1 MKYYKS
7 IDTIPVWNYDKWLQ
21 TEDPRFLLKLP
32 DYEELPEI
40 SDKIKTELHAAA
52 TEIHYQA
59 SEFELEKSKRNNI
72 IFDLTKR
79 LTNLECDY
87 NLTNNILQL
96 LELSGRDKQTE
107 QLLQNAGYTLRDG
120 KDFESELKRIYNQN
134 QNKKSKINELRGEL
148 DAMTKNTGDPQSIE
162 SIQIALERHNN
173 MSIDLHSTTLKKW
186 IILKN
191 DLMKEIERQQMKKQ
205 K

>member
-1 MKYYKS
+1 MKHYKS
-7 IDTIPVWNYDKWLQ
+7 IDTIPIWNYDKWLQ
-21 TEDPRFLLKLP
+21 TDDPRFLLKLS
-32 DYEELPEI
+32 DYEDLPEV
-40 SDKIKTELHAAA
+40 STEYKSELQNAA

-59 SEFELEKSKRNNI
+59 SEFELKKSKRNNI

-96 LELSGRDKQTE
+96 LELSGRDNQVE
-107 QLLQNAGYTLRDG
+107 QLLQNAGYTIRDG

-148 DAMTKNTGDPQSIE
+148 EAMTKNTGESQSIE